1 VWLGHDHAH
10 GGVHGGYSSAAMAG
24 HRQLGTLNAVRS
36 KLTRAIALGAHRVDD
51 AHAR

>member
-1 VWLGHDHAH
+1 VQFGHDHAH
-10 GGVHGGYSSAAMAG
+10 DGVHGGHSGAAMAG

-36 KLTRAIALGAHRVDD
+36 KLTKAIALGAHRVDD